1 MQLQRSAIELE
12 VNLPFVWIDA
22 AARDDVSKEN
32 LVHSAIL
39 RNDMKYKRLF

>member
-1 MQLQRSAIELE
+1 MHTQRTTIELE

-32 LVHSAIL
+32 LVNAAVL